1 MSKNLLFGNFSV
13 SIIMTIIII
22 IITIMMVNAAQYP
35 SKEIGVGIFAQLLA
49 PKKQYGK
56 TTASKIVPFLGL
68 INTCMANKY
77 APN

>member
-13 SIIMTIIII
+13 SIIMTIII

-56 TTASKIVPFLGL
+56 TTASKNVPFLGL

>member
-13 SIIMTIIII
+13 SIIMTII

-56 TTASKIVPFLGL
+56 TTAGKIVPFLGL